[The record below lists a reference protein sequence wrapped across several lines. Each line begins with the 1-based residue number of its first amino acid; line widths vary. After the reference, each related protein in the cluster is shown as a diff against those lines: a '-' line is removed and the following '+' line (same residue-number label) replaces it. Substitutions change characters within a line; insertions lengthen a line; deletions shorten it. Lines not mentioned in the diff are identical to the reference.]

1 MKGHSDAQKVAC
13 FSTIPD
19 AGNAAAPLVAPDDRV
34 HVVVGLA
41 IVGGGAG
48 LLAYEDPGIIPQ
60 AIDAARAIFG
70 PQPVALVESWVFQAQ
85 DRVRQ
90 ARYQATGA
98 APQLQWA
105 EPVQQPKPSKIIK
118 PAKTNTSTETTPLSS
133 DTTDTSSGPATETMV
148 AWSPLIYAASGQPA
162 LERALVSPDPTRP
175 YVQTALVRIDLHATQ
190 LHLIAGTQEPRSQV
204 HVARPGMIP
213 LADQRSGSLLA
224 AFNGGFKAANGEFGM
239 AAGGATLLPPIDR
252 LATLAIYRDGQVK
265 LGAWGSEIR
274 PTPNLIAFR
283 QNCPLLLDGGKP
295 TEAANSDD
303 AVLWGKTVGNKIAT
317 WRSGLGLSADG
328 RYLIYAASDGLTV
341 PTLAQ
346 ALADAG
352 ADRAMQLDINSWW
365 TRFVTYSPI
374 GSSNRLIAQKLITS
388 MVGDARQF
396 QIPDTRDFFYVT
408 AR

>member
-1 MKGHSDAQKVAC
+1 M
-13 FSTIPD
+13 
-19 AGNAAAPLVAPDDRV
+19 
-34 HVVVGLA
+34 
-41 IVGGGAG
+41 
-48 LLAYEDPGIIPQ
+48 
-60 AIDAARAIFG
+60 
-70 PQPVALVESWVFQAQ
+70 
-85 DRVRQ
+85 
-90 ARYQATGA
+90 
-98 APQLQWA
+98 
-105 EPVQQPKPSKIIK
+105 
-118 PAKTNTSTETTPLSS
+118 
-133 DTTDTSSGPATETMV
+133 
-148 AWSPLIYAASGQPA
+148 
-162 LERALVSPDPTRP
+162 
-175 YVQTALVRIDLHATQ
+175 
-190 LHLIAGTQEPRSQV
+190 
-204 HVARPGMIP
+204 
-213 LADQRSGSLLA
+213 
-224 AFNGGFKAANGEFGM
+224 
-239 AAGGATLLPPIDR
+239 
-252 LATLAIYRDGQVK
+252 
-265 LGAWGSEIR
+265 
-274 PTPNLIAFR
+274 
-283 QNCPLLLDGGKP
+283 LLDGGKP

>member
-105 EPVQQPKPSKIIK
+105 EPVQQRKPSKIIK

-133 DTTDTSSGPATETMV
+133 DT
-148 AWSPLIYAASGQPA
+148 
-162 LERALVSPDPTRP
+162 
-175 YVQTALVRIDLHATQ
+175 
-190 LHLIAGTQEPRSQV
+190 
-204 HVARPGMIP
+204 
-213 LADQRSGSLLA
+213 
-224 AFNGGFKAANGEFGM
+224 
-239 AAGGATLLPPIDR
+239 
-252 LATLAIYRDGQVK
+252 
-265 LGAWGSEIR
+265 
-274 PTPNLIAFR
+274 
-283 QNCPLLLDGGKP
+283 
-295 TEAANSDD
+295 
-303 AVLWGKTVGNKIAT
+303 
-317 WRSGLGLSADG
+317 
-328 RYLIYAASDGLTV
+328 
-341 PTLAQ
+341 
-346 ALADAG
+346 
-352 ADRAMQLDINSWW
+352 
-365 TRFVTYSPI
+365 
-374 GSSNRLIAQKLITS
+374 
-388 MVGDARQF
+388 
-396 QIPDTRDFFYVT
+396 
-408 AR
+408 

>member
-1 MKGHSDAQKVAC
+1 MLRKTQVSRLFPTLETCRRRRLWHRMIAC
-13 FSTIPD
+13 
-19 AGNAAAPLVAPDDRV
+19 A
-34 HVVVGLA
+34 VVVGLA
-41 IVGGGAG
+41 IVGAGAG

-60 AIDAARAIFG
+60 AVDAARAIFG

-98 APQLQWA
+98 APQIQWVAPA
-105 EPVQQPKPSKIIK
+105 ERPKSSRMIK
-118 PAKTNTSTETTPLSS
+118 PAKATLPTDTPPSS
-133 DTTDTSSGPATETMV
+133 DMIDTSSGPATETKV
-148 AWSPLIYAASGQPA
+148 AWSPFIYAANGQPV
-162 LERALVSPDPTRP
+162 LERALVAPDPTRP
-175 YVQTALVRIDLHATQ
+175 YVETALVRIDLLAAQ
-190 LHLIAGTQEPRSQV
+190 LHLIAGTQEPRSLA

-239 AAGGATLLPPIDR
+239 AVGGAVLLPPIDR

-274 PTPNLIAFR
+274 PTPDLVAFR

-295 TEAANSDD
+295 TDSANSDD

-328 RYLIYAASDGLTV
+328 HYLIYAASDGLTV
-341 PTLAQ
+341 PSLAQ
-346 ALADAG
+346 ALTDAG

-365 TRFVTYSPI
+365 TRFVTYAPI
-374 GSSNRLIAQKLITS
+374 GSSKRLTAQKLITS

-396 QIPDTRDFFYVT
+396 LIPDTRDFFYVT